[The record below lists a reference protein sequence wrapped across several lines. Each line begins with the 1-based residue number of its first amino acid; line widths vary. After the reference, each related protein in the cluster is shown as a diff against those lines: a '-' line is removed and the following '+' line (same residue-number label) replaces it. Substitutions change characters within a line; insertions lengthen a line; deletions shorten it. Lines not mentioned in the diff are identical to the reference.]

1 MTNVRLKG
9 VRKDFGTFTA
19 ISHIDLD
26 IPSGELIAL
35 LGPSGCGKTTT
46 LRMIAGL
53 EVPTDGQILF
63 DDDDVSEVPVQERN
77 VGMVFQRYALFP
89 HMTVEKN
96 VMFGLKVRGTPAA
109 EIKERLEKI
118 LDVVQLEQFRE
129 RFPAQLSGGQ
139 MQRVAIARTL
149 ITNPSVL
156 MMDEPLANLDTKL
169 RGEMRRFIRDL
180 QQRLN
185 ITTIFV
191 THDQV
196 EAMELADRVAVIFDG
211 KLAQYDAPDALYQRP
226 ASVEIA
232 DFMGASNIFAA
243 QISNDKATTSFGT
256 LQFSADTV
264 QVRDGPGSVLLRG
277 EAIDLLLADD
287 ASSGGAG
294 GESDFHARTNTI
306 PGRITGRE
314 FFGAAVNYSVE
325 CDGANINVNE
335 QSRRLLDVGQNVW
348 LSIEPQR
355 IWVIQDAH

>member
-1 MTNVRLKG
+1 MTKVQLKG
-9 VRKDFGTFTA
+9 VRKEFGKFVA
-19 ISHIDLD
+19 ISEIDLD
-26 IPSGELIAL
+26 INSGELVAL

-53 EVPTDGQILF
+53 EVPSFGQILF
-63 DDDDVSEVPVQERN
+63 DDQDVSEVPVQDRN

-96 VMFGLKVRGTPAA
+96 VMFGLKVRGTPTE
-109 EIKERLEKI
+109 EIKHRLEEI
-118 LDVVQLEQFRE
+118 LDVVQLQQFRH

-196 EAMELADRVAVIFDG
+196 EAMELADRVAVIFNG

-226 ASVEIA
+226 NSIEIA
-232 DFMGASNIFAA
+232 DFMGADNIYEA
-243 QISNDKATTSFGT
+243 QISAGRAKTAFGE
-256 LQFSADTV
+256 LQLDQLSNP
-264 QVRDGPGSVLLRG
+264 VRDGVGHVLLRA
-277 EAIDLLLADD
+277 EAVDLLLEADA
-287 ASSGGAG
+287 AS
-294 GESDFHARTNTI
+294 ENVI
-306 PGRITGRE
+306 PGKVTGRE
-314 FFGAAVNYSVE
+314 FFGATVNYTVE
-325 CDGANINVNE
+325 CNGETVTVNE
-335 QSRRLLDVGQNVW
+335 QSRRMVDVGQDVW
-348 LSIEPQR
+348 LSIQPHR
-355 IWVIQDAH
+355 IWVIQDTA

>member
-1 MTNVRLKG
+1 MTKVQLKG
-9 VRKDFGTFTA
+9 VRKEFGKFVA
-19 ISHIDLD
+19 ISEIDLE
-26 IPSGELIAL
+26 INSGELVAL

-53 EVPTDGQILF
+53 EVPSFGQILF
-63 DDDDVSEVPVQERN
+63 DEQDVSEVPVQDRN

-96 VMFGLKVRGTPAA
+96 VMFGLKVRGTPTE
-109 EIKERLEKI
+109 EIKQRLEEI
-118 LDVVQLEQFRE
+118 LDVVQLQQFRH

-180 QQRLN
+180 QQRLG

-196 EAMELADRVAVIFDG
+196 EAMELADRVAVIFNG

-226 ASVEIA
+226 NSIEIA
-232 DFMGASNIFAA
+232 DFMGADNIYEA
-243 QISNDKATTSFGT
+243 QISAGRAKTVFGE
-256 LQFSADTV
+256 LQLD
-264 QVRDGPGSVLLRG
+264 QVANPIRDGDGHVLLRA
-277 EAIDLLLADD
+277 EAIDLLLEADA
-287 ASSGGAG
+287 AS
-294 GESDFHARTNTI
+294 ENVI
-306 PGRITGRE
+306 PGKVTGRE
-314 FFGAAVNYSVE
+314 FFGATVNYTVE
-325 CDGANINVNE
+325 CNGETVTVNE
-335 QSRRLLDVGQNVW
+335 QSRRMVDFGQNVW
-348 LSIEPQR
+348 LSIQPHR
-355 IWVIQDAH
+355 IWVIQDAA

>member
-1 MTNVRLKG
+1 MTKVQLKG
-9 VRKDFGTFTA
+9 VRKDFGAFTA
-19 ISHIDLD
+19 IAQIDLE
-26 IPSGELIAL
+26 IESGELVAL

-63 DDDDVSEVPVQERN
+63 DDDDVSEVPVQDRN

-96 VMFGLKVRGTPAA
+96 VMFGLKVRGTQSE
-109 EIKERLEKI
+109 EIKKRLEDI
-118 LDVVQLEQFRE
+118 LDVVQLQQFRH

-169 RGEMRRFIRDL
+169 RGEMRRFIRSL
-180 QQRLN
+180 QQRLG

-226 ASVEIA
+226 NSVEIA
-232 DFMGASNIFAA
+232 DFMGASNIFDA
-243 QISNDKATTSFGT
+243 QISDGVATTAFGA
-256 LQFSADTV
+256 LQLDVDVTPV
-264 QVRDGPGSVLLRG
+264 QDGAGRVLLRS
-277 EAIDLLLADD
+277 EAIDLLLE
-287 ASSGGAG
+287 
-294 GESDFHARTNTI
+294 ESEVGQNAI
-306 PGRITGRE
+306 QGKVVGRE
-314 FFGAAVNYSVE
+314 FFGATVNYSVDCNGE
-325 CDGANINVNE
+325 TINVNE
-335 QSRRLLDVGQNVW
+335 QSRRMVDVGEDVW
-348 LSIEPQR
+348 LTIQPDR
-355 IWVIQDAH
+355 IWVIQGIT